1 MQLLNEPDIK
11 EMNVDMTW
19 QRSKQ
24 SVFWGEIAPCD
35 HVVQIY
41 EDHGSFL
48 DILTGF
54 VGEGISAGDSVL
66 VIATKEHILGLEE
79 RMSKHG
85 LYVDFLVS
93 ENRYIPV
100 DADKLLSSFMVKDWP
115 DPTLFQREISKLI
128 EKAGHNRKIRA
139 FGEMVALLWSKGQN
153 GATVQLEHLWNHFK
167 EQNELSLFC
176 AYPKSG
182 FTQDINSSINQI
194 CGCHARMITN
204 SKSADEI
211 LYRNIA

>member
-1 MQLLNEPDIK
+1 MKAEI
-11 EMNVDMTW
+11 EW

-41 EDHGSFL
+41 EDKGSFL

-54 VGEGISAGDSVL
+54 VGEGINSGDSVI
-66 VIATKEHILGLEE
+66 VIATKEHIQGLEE
-79 RMSKHG
+79 RMRKCG
-85 LYVDFLVS
+85 LYIEFLIR
-93 ENRYIPV
+93 EELYIPV
-100 DADKLLSSFMVKDWP
+100 DAGELISTFMVKDWP
-115 DPTLFQREISKLI
+115 DPILFKKEINKLI
-128 EKAGHNRKIRA
+128 ERAGRNRRKIRA
-139 FGEMVALLWSKGQN
+139 FGEMVALLWSRGQN
-153 GATVQLEHLWNHFK
+153 GATVQLEHLWNHIK
-167 EQNELSLFC
+167 QKNELSLFS

-194 CGCHARMITN
+194 CGCHTRMINN
-204 SKSADEI
+204 SKSFDEI